1 MSSAKEQK
9 RLTEGEQGDYN
20 RSMETMLFYLPED
33 QDRLKE
39 KEKKARAWV
48 WALAGL
54 TLALCLLFCCLTNTA
69 NAGRMEIATL
79 ITSCVGGWLVIYGRT
94 FGVQEARHEREH
106 AAYLIGADQTAVR
119 GKLTV
124 TKERLRIRG
133 SIRIRILQLED
144 GKAIRRLKV
153 NETKVRALR
162 PYDGKAVTLI
172 LAGGYVAGI
181 GGDDAGT

>member
-9 RLTEGEQGDYN
+9 RLTEGEKGGYN
-20 RSMETMLFYLPED
+20 KNMETMLFYRPED
-33 QDRLKE
+33 LDRLKT
-39 KEKKARAWV
+39 KEMQARTWV

-54 TLALCLLFCCLTNTA
+54 TLALCVLFCFLTNTA
-69 NAGRMEIATL
+69 NASRMEIATL

-106 AAYLIGADQTAVR
+106 AAYLIGEERTSVR

-133 SIRIRILQLED
+133 SIRIRILLLED
-144 GKAIRRLKV
+144 GKKTQRLKV

-162 PYDGKAVTLI
+162 PYDGKTVTLV

-181 GGDDAGT
+181 GGDDAGI

>member
-1 MSSAKEQK
+1 
-9 RLTEGEQGDYN
+9 
-20 RSMETMLFYLPED
+20 MLFYRPED
-33 QDRLKE
+33 QDRLKTRE
-39 KEKKARAWV
+39 TKARAWV

-54 TLALCLLFCCLTNTA
+54 TLALCVLFCCLTNTA

-106 AAYLIGADQTAVR
+106 AAYLIEAEQTAVR
-119 GKLTV
+119 GRLTV

-133 SIRIRILQLED
+133 SIRIRILLLED
-144 GKAIRRLKV
+144 GKATRRLKV

-162 PYDGKAVTLI
+162 PYDGKTVTLI

>member
-20 RSMETMLFYLPED
+20 RSMETMMFYRPED

-54 TLALCLLFCCLTNTA
+54 TLALCVLFCCLTNTA

-106 AAYLIGADQTAVR
+106 AAYLIEAEQTAVR

-133 SIRIRILQLED
+133 SIRIRILLLED
-144 GKAIRRLKV
+144 GKATRRLKV

-162 PYDGKAVTLI
+162 PWDGKTVTLI

-181 GGDDAGT
+181 GGDDADT

>member
-20 RSMETMLFYLPED
+20 RSMETMMFYRPED

-54 TLALCLLFCCLTNTA
+54 TLALCVLFCCLTNTA

-124 TKERLRIRG
+124 TKERLRI
-133 SIRIRILQLED
+133 LQLED
-144 GKAIRRLKV
+144 GKTTRRLKV